1 MARVGK
7 HVRVSDVEVE
17 DGRWLG
23 LETID
28 DHDDNCDD
36 NRLAV
41 RDGVGGLSEFW
52 VAARREA

>member
-1 MARVGK
+1 M
-7 HVRVSDVEVE
+7 EVE

-23 LETID
+23 LGTID

-41 RDGVGGLSEFW
+41 GDGVGRGMVAGEGL
-52 VAARREA
+52 